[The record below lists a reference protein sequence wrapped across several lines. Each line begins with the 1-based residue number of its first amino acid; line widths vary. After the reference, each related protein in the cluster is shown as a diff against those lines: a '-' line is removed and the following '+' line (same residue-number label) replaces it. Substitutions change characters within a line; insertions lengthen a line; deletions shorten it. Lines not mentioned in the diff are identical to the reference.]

1 MTTTATA
8 KPKTAAAAPKSA
20 PELQIKILTI
30 SPAEAKRLLENND
43 GNRKLSDRL
52 ASQYAED
59 MRTGSWAL
67 NGETIKVC
75 NTSRYPDPPL
85 WLHSLVDG
93 QHRLTACVKS
103 KKPFTTAVAFV
114 KKLESFATVDSGK
127 RRSAGDVFSILG
139 HKHSNQ
145 LAAALKLQVLVE
157 SGRLID
163 SVGGAGTTA
172 DIRNHDLE
180 AELLKRPEL
189 IDSVEFAHR
198 MKSKL
203 KTRPACMAVAHY
215 NLCKIDKQLGE
226 ECLTLFHTGEGL
238 ISGDPILAYRNFL
251 IAWMQNPN
259 NKLTNHYLLKGLY
272 IMWNNWIK
280 HKPVARVRVP
290 KTTPLPKL
298 KKVRHAN

>member
-8 KPKTAAAAPKSA
+8 KPKTTAPAPKSA
-20 PELQIKILTI
+20 SELQIKILTI

-43 GNRKLSDRL
+43 GNRRLSDKL
-52 ASQYAED
+52 ANQYAAD
-59 MRTGSWAL
+59 MRAGSWAL

-75 NTSRYPDPPL
+75 NTSRYPAPPL

-127 RRSAGDVFSILG
+127 RRSPGDVFSILG
-139 HKHSNQ
+139 HKHSSQ

-172 DIRNHDLE
+172 DLS
-180 AELLKRPEL
+180 L
-189 IDSVEFAHR
+189 IH
-198 MKSKL
+198 
-203 KTRPACMAVAHY
+203 
-215 NLCKIDKQLGE
+215 I
-226 ECLTLFHTGEGL
+226 
-238 ISGDPILAYRNFL
+238 
-251 IAWMQNPN
+251 
-259 NKLTNHYLLKGLY
+259 
-272 IMWNNWIK
+272 
-280 HKPVARVRVP
+280 
-290 KTTPLPKL
+290 
-298 KKVRHAN
+298 